1 VNGGWRQ
8 EKMRQMDKITLYDYW
23 RSSASYRV
31 RIALNL
37 KGLDYSSMAVDLLNN
52 QHKSPEHLRKNP
64 QAIVPAI
71 DIGDKTLTQSLAII
85 EYLDE
90 IYPRV
95 PLQAND
101 AEGRAR
107 IRKLSYAIAMEIHP
121 VCNLSVVNHV
131 AELTGGGDQVKIA
144 WMQKFIGKGLTAFE
158 KYLDDGA
165 TGSFCH
171 GETVS
176 MADCCLIPQLYNAKR
191 WGADYSGLEKICA
204 IEETCGRVN
213 AFVDAHPDQCN
224 PNGL

>member
-1 VNGGWRQ
+1 MGQTMILRLGIGLGEVRLG
-8 EKMRQMDKITLYDYW
+8 
-23 RSSASYRV
+23 ASRDEV
-31 RIALNL
+31 RKVAGPPF
-37 KGLDYSSMAVDLLNN
+37 KAFMKASVT
-52 QHKSPEHLRKNP
+52 
-64 QAIVPAI
+64 PA
-71 DIGDKTLTQSLAII
+71 
-85 EYLDE
+85 
-90 IYPRV
+90 
-95 PLQAND
+95 D
-101 AEGRAR
+101 A
-107 IRKLSYAIAMEIHP
+107 
-121 VCNLSVVNHV
+121 
-131 AELTGGGDQVKIA
+131 
-144 WMQKFIGKGLTAFE
+144 FIGKGLTAFE